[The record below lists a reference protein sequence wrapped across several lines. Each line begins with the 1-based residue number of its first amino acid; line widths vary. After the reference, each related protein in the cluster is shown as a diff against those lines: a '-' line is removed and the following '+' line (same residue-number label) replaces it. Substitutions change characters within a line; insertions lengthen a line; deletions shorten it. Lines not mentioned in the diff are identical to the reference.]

1 MLGVRE
7 VESESVHDL
16 PPLLSHVASDLIGG
30 LGMVSG
36 DPLLLLRDARL
47 LADSLDLDLANATG
61 TSRS

>member
-1 MLGVRE
+1 
-7 VESESVHDL
+7 
-16 PPLLSHVASDLIGG
+16 VASDLIGG